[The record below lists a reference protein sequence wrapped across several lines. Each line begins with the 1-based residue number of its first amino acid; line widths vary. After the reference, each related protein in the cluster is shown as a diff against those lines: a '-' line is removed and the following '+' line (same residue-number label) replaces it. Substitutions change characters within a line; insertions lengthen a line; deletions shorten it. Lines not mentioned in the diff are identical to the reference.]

1 MSPSAIT
8 TLDQLASHY
17 PATPDPRSILKELDH
32 VDANY
37 AAMIAASPFCVL
49 ATNGEGGLDC
59 SPRGDEPG
67 FVRVADRNTLM
78 LPDRRGNNRLDSL
91 KNIIADPRVGLLFLI
106 PGIGETLRV
115 NGRARL
121 NVEPDLLASFA
132 MQGKL
137 PASVI
142 VIAVEAVYFQ
152 CSRAIVRADL
162 WSAPKTD
169 KASVPTGG
177 KILRDITAA
186 RTPDDIFDGETYDKG
201 LPERVKATLY

>member
-1 MSPSAIT
+1 MNTTIT
-8 TLDQLASHY
+8 SLDDLAAHY
-17 PATPDPRSILKELDH
+17 PNPVAPASILKELDH
-32 VDANY
+32 IDANY

-49 ATNGEGGLDC
+49 ATNGLGGLDC
-59 SPRGDEPG
+59 SPRGDAPG
-67 FVRVADRNTLM
+67 FVRVADQNTLM

-115 NGRARL
+115 NGRATL
-121 NVEPDLLASFA
+121 SVEPALLASFA
-132 MQGKL
+132 IQGKL

-142 VIAVEAVYFQ
+142 VIQVDAVYFQ

-169 KASVPTGG
+169 KTAVPKAGQ
-177 KILRDITAA
+177 ILRDITTNK
-186 RTPDDIFDGETYDKG
+186 TPDDVFDGETYDKG
-201 LPERVKATLY
+201 LAERVKATLY

>member
-1 MSPSAIT
+1 MTTSIT
-8 TLDQLASHY
+8 TLDQLAGHY
-17 PATPDPRSILKELDH
+17 PNPVAPASILKELDH
-32 VDANY
+32 IDANY

-59 SPRGDEPG
+59 SPRGDAPG
-67 FVRVADRNTLM
+67 FVRVADANTLM

-115 NGRARL
+115 NGRAVL
-121 NVEPDLLASFA
+121 SVEPDLLASFA

-142 VIAVEAVYFQ
+142 VITVETVYFQ

-162 WSAPKTD
+162 WAAPKTEE
-169 KASVPTGG
+169 ASVPKAGQ
-177 KILRDITAA
+177 ILRDITAA
-186 RTPDDIFDGETYDKG
+186 KTPDSVFDGDSYDKA